1 MDRRRFLIA
10 SAAGAALAGCTK
22 DAPLDSGATPSP
34 ERGPEPGPWDAPGT
48 LDETAF
54 AWSIQTADAT
64 ADGVLVG
71 CRTTLPGPLTLT
83 VVRAQDDGWVDDQTQ
98 TVDVDAG
105 YAQAELLG
113 LEPDTAYRVVFSAD
127 GNRGPVGRFR
137 TALAPGQDR
146 RVVFGASSCMGSTGA
161 PWQTLTHAGAAELDF
176 FALLGDMV
184 YADGSVTESDYD
196 AEWRQAMQVA
206 GMADLC
212 AGTSVIATWDDH
224 EVDNNWVLD
233 ETVTQDQVDAA
244 LTAFRRALPQ
254 RTGPDGASMW
264 RALRWGA
271 ALDVFVM
278 DCRGERGPGWPQ
290 MVSQAQLDWLTQE
303 LAASTA
309 AFKVVLN
316 SVQVTDWSPILGPTA
331 SDDRW
336 QGYPDQRAAL
346 LEAAEG
352 VPGVLFV
359 TGDLHFGA
367 LTRVG
372 QAGETGEDLW
382 EVMSGPAGS
391 RINGVPGFYTGD
403 RTQFPILVTEQWS
416 WCRFVADAGLGT
428 LLVEFR
434 DDDDAIVAS
443 QELRL

>member
-1 MDRRRFLIA
+1 V
-10 SAAGAALAGCTK
+10 
-22 DAPLDSGATPSP
+22 
-34 ERGPEPGPWDAPGT
+34 
-48 LDETAF
+48 DETAF

-64 ADGVLVG
+64 DTSVLVG

-83 VVRAQDDGWVDDQTQ
+83 LVRAQDDAWVDDQTHS
-98 TVDVDAG
+98 VDVDAG
-105 YAQAELLG
+105 YAQIELTDLDA
-113 LEPDTAYRVVFSAD
+113 DTAYRVVLGAEGS
-127 GNRGPVGRFR
+127 RTPVGRFR
-137 TALAPGQDR
+137 TALGPGQDR
-146 RVVFGASSCMGSTGA
+146 RVVFGASSCMGSTGK
-161 PWQTLTHAGAAELDF
+161 PWWTLTHAGAAELDF

-184 YADGSVTESDYD
+184 YADGSVTAADYD
-196 AEWRQAMQVA
+196 AEWRDAMQVA

-254 RTGPDGASMW
+254 RTGPAGGMW
-264 RALRWGA
+264 RTLRWGA
-271 ALDVFVM
+271 TLDVFVM

-290 MVSQAQLDWLTQE
+290 MVSPEQLEWLTQE

-309 AFKVVLN
+309 TFKVVLN
-316 SVQVTDWSPILGPTA
+316 SVQVTDWSPVLATAA

-336 QGYPDQRAAL
+336 QGYPEQRAAL

-352 VPGVLFV
+352 VSGVLFV

-382 EVMSGPAGS
+382 EVMAGPAGS
-391 RINGVPGFYTGD
+391 RVNGVPGFFTGD
-403 RTQFPILVTEQWS
+403 RTQFPILVTEGWS
-416 WCRFVADAGLGT
+416 WCRLVADAGLGT

-434 DDDDAIVAS
+434 DDDDVVVAS